1 MGKSMIHFRIFGKH
15 IYISDCHLRKKYAKR
30 SNSKEL
36 RNIIKSGGV
45 VLCELCGEETTTP
58 TVHHAYECSTYPQ
71 YRRANWNKMVLCPNC
86 HAKAHLDE
94 IINTELKSIAWRRKS
109 ESEDQQSANASA

>member
-1 MGKSMIHFRIFGKH
+1 MIHFRLFGKH
-15 IYISDCHLRKKYAKR
+15 IYISDFTLRKKYAKR

-71 YRRANWNKMVLCPNC
+71 YRRVQWNKMVLCPNC
-86 HAKAHLDE
+86 HAKAHLDA
-94 IINTELKSIAWRRKS
+94 IINTELKAIAWRRKS
-109 ESEDQQSANASA
+109 ESEDQQSENASA